1 MGPPFPLTPLP
12 YHAARLPGGRGRAG
26 KFLCA
31 GFNPPLLTH
40 MLHFTSLHSHYR
52 THLYAPQPQPHSFLT
67 DKQHTFTPSPQGSLL
82 QHAEFAQR
90 FHSGTPCSSTQDIT
104 RGANGNYTRLIESM
118 EDAAVEP
125 AILQN
130 LAVSLAKTS
139 RYLSLSPSFQRCSLS
154 SWITDN
160 IKKKECCFYVED
172 GREGICMC
180 GYPKVQH
187 TDEAIKPEEFMGE
200 PWDPHRHVRE
210 VPTDAFGDINF
221 GGIGQKTGKYIRV
234 SSETSA
240 ELLYQLMTE
249 RWKLNPPNLLISVTG
264 GAKNFYMR
272 THLKDKF
279 RRGLMKVA
287 QTTGAWILTGGT
299 HTGVMKH
306 VGKAV
311 RDYTLSSSSV
321 DGQIVAIGVATWG
334 VIHNRQTLVHPE
346 GRFPAHYYLDEQG
359 QGRLSCLDVNHSH
372 FLLVD
377 DGTHGRYGVEIEVR
391 GRLEKLISEQ
401 PLGNRENGVKIPV
414 VCVVL
419 DGGPGT
425 LNTIYSSMMNS
436 TPCVILEGSGRLADV
451 IAHVADLPLSK
462 VTLALIHRLLKK
474 FFAEEYESFTEIKI
488 IEWTKKI
495 QDIVRMRQLLTVF
508 CIDEEKNSDL
518 DVAILQAFL
527 KASRNGDSVGKRNR
541 ERQLE
546 LAVAWNRV
554 DIAESEI
561 FTEESQWKSSDLH
574 QAMFSA
580 LVGHKSE
587 FVRLLLEN
595 GVCIRQF
602 LQHQDTLHELYTH
615 LPSCLFLRKVVKRAP
630 KGSKIALNHVADE
643 VRHLLGSFTQPLYVL
658 APLRHRVEISN
669 EDICLTL
676 PGKGHGLELP
686 CFEQERAPD
695 TVWDP
700 GRDLFLWSVLQNK
713 RELAE
718 ITWEECSDC
727 IAAAL
732 AASKILKKLAQEGG
746 DNGEEAE
753 SMRELANHYE
763 KRAIGVFSECHSSD
777 EQRAKK
783 LLTRVS
789 PSWGGATCLRL
800 ALEADDKSFIA
811 HSGVQALLTQIWCGE
826 VAVDNPQWKLLLCM
840 VFFPLIYTGFLAFRR
855 DEAIRREA
863 ERTEEEQLVVDTVTG
878 FCNNDKDEAQNR
890 DQSQKPHFRPLN
902 CWTRLTGLYAC
913 PQVKFYW
920 NIASYFG
927 FLWLFAVVLMMD
939 FQPSPSWRE
948 LLLYGWLT
956 SLVSEEVRQVFHDSD
971 GFGLQKKAKVYIK
984 DPWNILDVLSI
995 GLFIAGLVCRL
1006 QAPGTVFYV
1015 GKVILCIDF
1024 IIFCLRLMAIFTIS
1038 RTLGPK
1044 IIIVRRMMMDLF
1056 FFMFLLSIWVVAYG
1070 VAKQGILI
1078 QNEERFNW
1086 IFRGAVYEP
1095 YLIIF
1100 GSLPASID
1108 NTQFTMDSCS
1118 VNGTD
1123 PLKPKCPVLNDDNM
1137 PVFPEWLT
1145 IIMLCVYL
1153 LFANILLLNLLIAI
1167 FNYTFTE
1174 VQDNTDTIWKFQRYE
1189 LIKEYHSRPALPPP
1203 FILLSHLYLFFIH
1216 VLLQRPTQKHKQFRK
1231 ELTQSE
1237 EEDLL
1242 AWESFMKDNYLSSL
1256 RQDKNQSVEYR
1267 IQDTA
1272 EKIETMSE
1280 LLEREHD
1287 RGSAAMV
1294 KRLAR
1299 LEDQVSKSTKAL
1311 QWIMDALKSQ
1321 GYKSKQEAPLMACA
1335 IKSTESDRAESS
1347 GQEPEEEKTH
1357 HFYARQHHY
1366 PGSTVKRFPVP
1377 EEKVPW
1383 EVHKLGC
1390 IYHKIP
1396 KLSSALWTLLH
1407 TVLQFT
1413 INKQSQTQTVQ
1424 PWTVTELKAQCWN
1437 FWLSGR
1443 RQQDAG
1449 HSLGVKIPDVTV
1461 SALYPH
1467 RQGPAQPG
1475 APLPESLEAAL
1486 GKKLYQKIKTK
1497 VESGSGVK
1505 EVYQGYVDD
1514 SRNTDNAWVETT
1526 VIAVHLNWRSMLM
1539 GNGYEVGSSSDRL
1552 QWQEVSSRT
1561 AMCPYQREALR
1572 LIAQLHNI
1580 SF

>member
-1 MGPPFPLTPLP
+1 MG
-12 YHAARLPGGRGRAG
+12 
-26 KFLCA
+26 
-31 GFNPPLLTH
+31 
-40 MLHFTSLHSHYR
+40 
-52 THLYAPQPQPHSFLT
+52 
-67 DKQHTFTPSPQGSLL
+67 
-82 QHAEFAQR
+82 
-90 FHSGTPCSSTQDIT
+90 
-104 RGANGNYTRLIESM
+104 
-118 EDAAVEP
+118 DAAVEP
-125 AILQN
+125 ALVQT
-130 LAVSLAKTS
+130 LAVSVVKSS
-139 RYLSLSPSFQRCSLS
+139 RCISLSPSFQRCSLS
-154 SWITDN
+154 SWIQEN
-160 IKKKECCFYVED
+160 IKKKECCYFVED

-180 GYPKVQH
+180 GYPKVHH

-200 PWDPHRHVRE
+200 QWDQQRHVRE

-221 GGIGQKTGKYIRV
+221 GGIRQKTAKYIRV

-240 ELLYQLMTE
+240 EVLYQLMTE

-264 GAKNFYMR
+264 GAKNFYMK

-279 RRGLMKVA
+279 RRGLIKVA

-306 VGKAV
+306 VGSAV
-311 RDYTLSSSSV
+311 RDYTLSSNSV
-321 DGQIVAIGVATWG
+321 DGQIVAIGVTTWG
-334 VIHNRQTLVHPE
+334 IIHNRHGLVHSE

-377 DGTHGRYGVEIEVR
+377 DGTQGHYGVEIDVR

-401 PLGNRENGVKIPV
+401 PLGNKESGVKIPV

-425 LNTIYSSMMNS
+425 LNTIYNSMMNS

-451 IAHVADLPLSK
+451 IAHVAGLPLLK
-462 VTLALIHRLLKK
+462 VTLALIHRLLKR
-474 FFAEEYESFTEIKI
+474 FFAEEYESFSEIKI

-495 QDIVRMRQLLTVF
+495 QDIVRMPQLLTVF

-527 KASRNGDSVGKRNR
+527 KASRSSVSVGKQKR

-561 FTEESQWKSSDLH
+561 FTEESHWKSSDLH

-602 LQHQDTLHELYTH
+602 LHHQDTLHELYTH
-615 LPSCLFLRKVVKRAP
+615 LPSCLFLRKLAKRAP
-630 KGSKIALNHVADE
+630 RGTKIALNHVSDE
-643 VRHLLGSFTQPLYVL
+643 VRHLLGSFTQSLYVP
-658 APLRHRVEISN
+658 ASPCQRVAKPN
-669 EDICLTL
+669 DDICLTV
-676 PGKGHGLELP
+676 PAKGHSVELP
-686 CFEQERAPD
+686 CFEEKRAPD

-718 ITWEECSDC
+718 ITWEQCSDC
-727 IAAAL
+727 MAAAL
-732 AASKILKKLAQEGG
+732 AASKILKKLAEEGG
-746 DNGEEAE
+746 DNGEETE
-753 SMRELANHYE
+753 SMRELAKHYE
-763 KRAIGVFSECHSSD
+763 KRAIGVFSECHSND
-777 EQRAKK
+777 EQRAQK

-811 HSGVQALLTQIWCGE
+811 HSGVQALLTQIWYGE
-826 VAVDNPQWKLLLCM
+826 IAVDNPQWKLLLCM

-855 DEAIRREA
+855 DEAMRREA
-863 ERTEEEQLVVDTVTG
+863 ERTEEEKLVMDSVTG
-878 FCNNDKDEAQNR
+878 FCADDRDRPQNR
-890 DQSQKPHFRPLN
+890 DQSQKSHVRPLN
-902 CWTRLTGLYAC
+902 CWTRLMGLFTC

-927 FLWLFAVVLMMD
+927 FLCLFAVVLMTD
-939 FQPSPSWRE
+939 FQPSPSWKE
-948 LLLYGWLT
+948 FLLYVWLI
-956 SLVSEEVRQVFHDSD
+956 SLVCEEVRQLFNDSD
-971 GFGLQKKAKVYIK
+971 GFGLQKKAKMYIK
-984 DPWNILDVLSI
+984 DLWNILDVLSI
-995 GLFIAGLVCRL
+995 MLFIIGLACRL
-1006 QAPGTVFYV
+1006 QASGTVFYV

-1044 IIIVRRMMMDLF
+1044 IIIVRKMMMDLF

-1078 QNEERFNW
+1078 QNEERLNW

-1100 GSLPASID
+1100 GNIPASID

-1123 PLKPKCPVLNDDNM
+1123 PLKPKCPVLNDDNI

-1203 FILLSHLYLFFIH
+1203 FILLSHLYLLIIH
-1216 VLLQRPTQKHKQFRK
+1216 VLLRRPTDKHRHFRQEVSQAEDE
-1231 ELTQSE
+1231 ELLS
-1237 EEDLL
+1237 
-1242 AWESFMKDNYLSSL
+1242 WESFMKDNYLSSL
-1256 RQDKNQSVEYR
+1256 RQDKSQSVEHR
-1267 IQDTA
+1267 IQDTV
-1272 EKIETMSE
+1272 EKVETMSE

-1287 RGSAAMV
+1287 RGSGAVA

-1299 LEDQVSKSTKAL
+1299 LEEQVSQSTKAL
-1311 QWIMDALKSQ
+1311 QWIMDTLQSQ
-1321 GYKSKQEAPLMACA
+1321 GYKSKQEAPIMACA
-1335 IKSTESDRAESS
+1335 VKSTESDPSEST
-1347 GQEPEEEKTH
+1347 GHEPEEEKTH
-1357 HFYARQHHY
+1357 HFYARQHYY
-1366 PGSTVKRFPVP
+1366 PDSAVKRFPVP

-1383 EVHKLGC
+1383 EVDFPPYYPP
-1390 IYHKIP
+1390 IYNQQETP
-1396 KLSSALWTLLH
+1396 DSESSALDSHRNPAGRTGIKGRGALKGLGPNHILDPVITRSEGSVLEFLAVWEETAGCWT
-1407 TVLQFT
+1407 F
-1413 INKQSQTQTVQ
+1413 
-1424 PWTVTELKAQCWN
+1424 P
-1437 FWLSGR
+1437 G
-1443 RQQDAG
+1443 
-1449 HSLGVKIPDVTV
+1449 
-1461 SALYPH
+1461 
-1467 RQGPAQPG
+1467 GPAQPG
-1475 APLPESLEAAL
+1475 APLPKRLETAL
-1486 GKKLYQKIKTK
+1486 GKKLYQKIKAK
-1497 VESGSGVK
+1497 IESGTGVK
-1505 EVYQGYVDD
+1505 EVYKGYVDD

-1526 VIAVHLNWRSMLM
+1526 VITVHFDRRSLLTGDGGEM
-1539 GNGYEVGSSSDRL
+1539 GSCSEQF

-1561 AMCPYQREALR
+1561 AVRPYQREALR
-1572 LIAQLHNI
+1572 LIAQLHNTN
-1580 SF
+1580 F